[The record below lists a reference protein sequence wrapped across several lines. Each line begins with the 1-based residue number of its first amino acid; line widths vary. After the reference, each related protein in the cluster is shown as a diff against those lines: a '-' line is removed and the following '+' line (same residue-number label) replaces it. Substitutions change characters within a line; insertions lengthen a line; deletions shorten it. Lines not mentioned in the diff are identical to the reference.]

1 MNESV
6 RKMSREEEF
15 NMEEFEK
22 RILQIEVRILSKFDQ
37 KIINGSLDLICI
49 GCRHHWLVQRGEG
62 GGWLRMVLMMSMKRL
77 MMSRW
82 MRCSLAKVVEAMRS
96 NDNWGFNNWR
106 SCAGGHVYLV
116 GRSFKLPYSPLAT

>member
-1 MNESV
+1 
-6 RKMSREEEF
+6 
-15 NMEEFEK
+15 
-22 RILQIEVRILSKFDQ
+22 
-37 KIINGSLDLICI
+37 
-49 GCRHHWLVQRGEG
+49 
-62 GGWLRMVLMMSMKRL
+62 MSMNRL

-116 GRSFKLPYSPLAT
+116 GRSFKLPYSPLATYMYMYMMLTYVSVVVVPVSRGLVLPTAATR

>member
-1 MNESV
+1 
-6 RKMSREEEF
+6 
-15 NMEEFEK
+15 
-22 RILQIEVRILSKFDQ
+22 
-37 KIINGSLDLICI
+37 
-49 GCRHHWLVQRGEG
+49 
-62 GGWLRMVLMMSMKRL
+62 MSMKRL

-96 NDNWGFNNWR
+96 NEYPWGSNNWR

>member
-1 MNESV
+1 MH
-6 RKMSREEEF
+6 RTPTPLACPAR
-15 NMEEFEK
+15 
-22 RILQIEVRILSKFDQ
+22 
-37 KIINGSLDLICI
+37 
-49 GCRHHWLVQRGEG
+49 RGRRL
-62 GGWLRMVLMMSMKRL
+62 LRMVLMMSMKRL

-116 GRSFKLPYSPLAT
+116 GRSFKLPYSPYGHMMLTYVSGVGVPLSRCVVLLRAATR